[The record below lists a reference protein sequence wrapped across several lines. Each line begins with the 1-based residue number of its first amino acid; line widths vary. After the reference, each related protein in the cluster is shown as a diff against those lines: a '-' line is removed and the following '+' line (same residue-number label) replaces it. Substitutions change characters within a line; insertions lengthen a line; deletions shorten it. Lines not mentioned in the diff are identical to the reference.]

1 MTENHSKEKDSIH
14 IFDFFK
20 IIYNGKGLLTAAVF
34 IAIILGSI
42 VVYIQPSE
50 TYQAKLTYSQNLKPV
65 YASSNQVCQ
74 DFKNLFYSQ
83 SVFDNWKENDKK
95 NNISFNDLWAKIASE
110 NGKEIY
116 VKPNTKIKFKNL
128 ELIIN
133 SGEPD
138 FINNILSYTRY
149 VNKRLSNQ
157 YLLRSEK
164 EMVIFTSLYTKY
176 GIALSGENMKSY
188 LLLDRFSSSI
198 KKGILIFDIHHLP
211 LIEAKNPP
219 RIILIYSLSI
229 FLGLIFGFLT
239 IFVRHELK
247 KYHKLS

>member
-1 MTENHSKEKDSIH
+1 MAENHSNKKDSIH
-14 IFDFFK
+14 IFDFLK

-42 VVYIQPSE
+42 VVYIQPSG

-65 YASSNQVCQ
+65 YTSSNQVRE

-83 SVFDNWKENDKK
+83 SVFDNWKENNKK
-95 NNISFNDLWAKIASE
+95 NNISFDDLWAKVASE

-128 ELIIN
+128 ALIIN
-133 SGEPD
+133 SGEPN

-149 VNKRLSNQ
+149 VNKRLSNE
-157 YLLRSEK
+157 YLSRSEK
-164 EMVIFTSLYTKY
+164 EIGIFTSLHSNY
-176 GIALSGENMKSY
+176 GIALSGENMQSY
-188 LLLDRFSSSI
+188 FELDRFISSI
-198 KKGILIFDIHHLP
+198 NNGILIFDIHHTP
-211 LIEAKNPP
+211 LILTKNHP

-229 FLGLIFGFLT
+229 FLGLIFGLLT
-239 IFVRHELK
+239 IFVRHEFK